1 MAGKLVDVIAKFNP
15 FCRSETS
22 VSLKD
27 LEHKLIIVDTKKRKF
42 VQVRPFGGTVTEP
55 GLSVPSPGK
64 VGHTTRVYVP

>member
-15 FCRSETS
+15 FRSSETS

-27 LEHKLIIVDTKKRKF
+27 KVIQGVSEKRKF
-42 VQVRPFGGTVTEP
+42 VQGHLFCCTITEP
-55 GLSVPSPGK
+55 GLPVPSPGK